1 MKKIRILIADDSAFM
16 RRIINDIICS
26 QSDMEVAGFAKDSEE
41 AVQKALSLK
50 PDVITMD
57 IEMPKKN
64 GLEATKEILQK
75 YKCKIIIVS
84 SYSSAGSAITIE
96 ALNNGAYDFIQKPN
110 MGQGSKIEEMGRDL
124 VDIIRSGFQYNND
137 SSRRKIADYESS
149 GSNKGT
155 CPSNFN
161 PKCLLLGASTG
172 GPSVLFNVI
181 TSLPKTVDVPVFV
194 VQHMPPLFTKAFAER
209 INKSS
214 VLEVCEASDG
224 QKPKEGVV
232 YIAPGGYHMILESG
246 KIKLDESPTVHG
258 VRPAADNLFISAAN
272 YYKAP
277 MLACV
282 FTGMGKDG
290 AEGVKHV
297 KKYGGYIMAQD
308 QTSSIVFGMPKAA
321 IDTGCVDRVLSD
333 SEISQE
339 LNNIFSR
346 NM

>member
-1 MKKIRILIADDSAFM
+1 MSKIRILIADDSAYM

-26 QSDMEVAGFAKDSEE
+26 QSDMEVVGFAKDSEE
-41 AVQKALSLK
+41 AVQKALLLK

-75 YKCKIIIVS
+75 YRCKIIIVS
-84 SYSSAGSAITIE
+84 SYSSSGSAITIE

-110 MGQGSKIEEMGRDL
+110 IGQGIKIDEMGRDL
-124 VDIIRSGFQYNND
+124 IGIIRSGFQSSND
-137 SSRRKIADYESS
+137 SSRQKIAGYESAGNMKYS
-149 GSNKGT
+149 
-155 CPSNFN
+155 CPADFN
-161 PKCLLLGASTG
+161 PRCLLLGASTG
-172 GPSVLFNVI
+172 GPSVLFSVI
-181 TSLPKTVDVPVFV
+181 TRLPKTIKVPVFV
-194 VQHMPPLFTKAFAER
+194 VQHMPPLFTKAFADR

-214 VLEVCEASDG
+214 ELEVCEASDG
-224 QKPKEGVV
+224 QKPMGGMV

-246 KIKLDESPTVHG
+246 IIKLDKSPAVHG
-258 VRPAADNLFISAAN
+258 VRPAADNLFISVAD

-277 MLACV
+277 MVACV

-308 QTSSIVFGMPKAA
+308 QTSSTVFGMPKAA

-333 SEISQE
+333 TEISRE
-339 LNNIFSR
+339 LNSIFS
-346 NM
+346 